1 MSTTNSNCGC
11 CSFNPWPHVGA
22 MHTAGLDFFIN
33 AIFGG
38 SSSSSA
44 FGTAITEQEF
54 IQLAC
59 TLTADEF
66 AGDEPDPL
74 IDPGNPKNPFGQILC
89 SILPNTINSYC
100 HSNGLER
107 YNGMQQSFINLL
119 LGSIYNVP
127 IDSIKSRLIDIE
139 SKLSESSLP
148 IEQKTPLFQ
157 ALSIGTADYDYWIE
171 KVENPGLW
179 TPFLHSNYA
188 VNYNKI
194 PYWVGA
200 SMEGSLIY
208 ANRALPTLPPVN
220 TALDIISTVI
230 SDTGL
235 VAGKVIFKWVPKVKG
250 SW

>member
-1 MSTTNSNCGC
+1 MQHKEALDG
-11 CSFNPWPHVGA
+11 FIEHV
-22 MHTAGLDFFIN
+22 F
-33 AIFGG
+33 G
-38 SSSSSA
+38 SSSSSSA
-44 FGTAITEQEF
+44 LGADITEAEF
-54 IQLAC
+54 IQLVCA
-59 TLTADEF
+59 LVASEF
-66 AGDEPDPL
+66 GEEEDPIVDASSPDS
-74 IDPGNPKNPFGQILC
+74 PFGQILC

-107 YNGMQQSFINLL
+107 YNGMQQSFINLI

-127 IDSIKSRLIDIE
+127 IDSIKNRLIDIE
-139 SKLSESSLP
+139 NKLSESSLP

-157 ALSIGTADYDYWIE
+157 ALSIGTNDYDYWIAT
-171 KVENPGLW
+171 VENPGLW

-188 VNYNKI
+188 VNYNNI

-220 TALDIISTVI
+220 TALDIIATLI
-230 SDTGL
+230 SSSGL

-250 SW
+250 